1 MALFHRRE
9 RPPADALALLD
20 EGERFVSWADAST
33 DAVIVATSLGLWWPF
48 LDGARRMPWQHVDK
62 VVWRDGVLTVT
73 EADVVD
79 DLLLV
84 DRPPVSAVLAV
95 PRDLPPV
102 VRKRV
107 ESNIVKS
114 ELLAVGG
121 GAVRFV
127 ARRQPGRDGVT
138 WWARIEPGTPDT
150 ERLPS
155 AIAARLAILRAER
168 DGPR

>member
-1 MALFHRRE
+1 MALFRRRE
-9 RPPADALALLD
+9 AAPAELVSSLD
-20 EGERFVSWADAST
+20 EGERFVSWADTAT
-33 DAVIVATSLGLWWPF
+33 GTVVMATSLGLWWPF
-48 LDGARRMPWQHVDK
+48 AEGTRRIPWQRVDK

-79 DLLLV
+79 DTLLV
-84 DRPPVSAVLAV
+84 DRPPVAAALST

-107 ESNIVKS
+107 ESNIIKS
-114 ELLAVGG
+114 ELLSVAG

-127 ARRQPGRDGVT
+127 GRREPGRDGLT

-150 ERLPS
+150 ERLRA
-155 AIAARLAILRAER
+155 AIRARLAILRAT
-168 DGPR
+168 DGAS